1 MKTLKILGC
10 LVLVAVIGMFYSS
23 CKKDQNVTTPVKVRL
38 TDAPGNFQQV
48 NVEILGVEF
57 KINKD
62 TEVNLNINQG
72 IYNLLDYTN
81 GLDTLIAYADV
92 PSGKLSQIRLIL
104 GTNNTV
110 MVDSVIY
117 PLSTPSAMQSG
128 LKLQVKT
135 VLEPGVLYDILLDFD
150 ANQSIGLSGDGKY
163 HLKPVIRTINEAISG
178 SVSGSISNL
187 DALPATITATDG
199 VSTYST
205 ITTKQQ
211 FLLIGIPE
219 GTYTITATPQTPFQV
234 VTLSDVK
241 IKTGEMLNL
250 GTIQF

>member
-1 MKTLKILGC
+1 M
-10 LVLVAVIGMFYSS
+10 VAVIGMFYSS

-117 PLSTPSAMQSG
+117 PLSTPSAMQS
-128 LKLQVKT
+128 
-135 VLEPGVLYDILLDFD
+135 
-150 ANQSIGLSGDGKY
+150 
-163 HLKPVIRTINEAISG
+163 
-178 SVSGSISNL
+178 
-187 DALPATITATDG
+187 
-199 VSTYST
+199 
-205 ITTKQQ
+205 
-211 FLLIGIPE
+211 
-219 GTYTITATPQTPFQV
+219 
-234 VTLSDVK
+234 
-241 IKTGEMLNL
+241 
-250 GTIQF
+250 

>member
-1 MKTLKILGC
+1 
-10 LVLVAVIGMFYSS
+10 
-23 CKKDQNVTTPVKVRL
+23 
-38 TDAPGNFQQV
+38 
-48 NVEILGVEF
+48 
-57 KINKD
+57 
-62 TEVNLNINQG
+62 
-72 IYNLLDYTN
+72 
-81 GLDTLIAYADV
+81 
-92 PSGKLSQIRLIL
+92 
-104 GTNNTV
+104 
-110 MVDSVIY
+110 
-117 PLSTPSAMQSG
+117 
-128 LKLQVKT
+128 
-135 VLEPGVLYDILLDFD
+135 LDFD
-150 ANQSIGLSGDGKY
+150 ANQSIGLSGNGKY